1 MKIIL
6 ALISMFALSQSA
18 FAQTQECRS
27 LQNSTARLACYD
39 RGAPLAAV
47 TPGATQQA
55 PKPQAAA
62 PKNSKADPGQYVDSI
77 SAEDARM
84 NTRLRTIC
92 RGC

>member
-6 ALISMFALSQSA
+6 ALISTFALAQGA

-27 LQNSTARLACYD
+27 LPDSTARLACYD
-39 RGAPLAAV
+39 RSAPLAAV

-62 PKNSKADPGQYVDSI
+62 PKKSKVDTGAYVDAI

>member
-6 ALISMFALSQSA
+6 ALVASLSLSTVA
-18 FAQTQECRS
+18 FAQQECRS
-27 LQNSTARLACYD
+27 IQDSTARLACYD
-39 RGAPLAAV
+39 KAAPLAAV
-47 TPGATQQA
+47 TPGATQQTA
-55 PKPQAAA
+55 KPQAAA
-62 PKNSKADPGQYVDSI
+62 PKKSKVEAEKYVDTI

>member
-6 ALISMFALSQSA
+6 ALISTFALTQSA
-18 FAQTQECRS
+18 FAQTPECRS
-27 LQNSTARLACYD
+27 LQDSTARLACYD
-39 RGAPLAAV
+39 RAAPLAAV
-47 TPGATQQA
+47 TPGPTQQA
-55 PKPQAAA
+55 PKVQAASA
-62 PKNSKADPGQYVDSI
+62 KKSKVDTGAYVDSI